1 MLRAKNRTR
10 ADVARAVTLTVAFVL
25 VFPAAPGAAQEKAP
39 TPSDN
44 PPPADAYFEAGL
56 LDLEAVRQKLDSAIT
71 QYQQAIKI
79 RPDFADAHFYLGLSY
94 HMKAKLYGDKQLYK
108 EATKG
113 YRRYLQI
120 QPKGDHAMQAK
131 QNLRAIELNNR

>member
-1 MLRAKNRTR
+1 MLREKRPPR
-10 ADVARAVTLTVAFVL
+10 AHGARAAALAAALLLTWTGTAF
-25 VFPAAPGAAQEKAP
+25 AQEKAP
-39 TPSDN
+39 PPTDN
-44 PPPADAYFEAGL
+44 RPEADAHFEAGL
-56 LDLEAVRQKLDSAIT
+56 IDLESVRQKLDSAIA
-71 QYQQAIKI
+71 QHQQAIKI

-120 QPKGDHAMQAK
+120 QPKGPKATQAK
-131 QNLRAIELNNR
+131 QNIRFIELNTR